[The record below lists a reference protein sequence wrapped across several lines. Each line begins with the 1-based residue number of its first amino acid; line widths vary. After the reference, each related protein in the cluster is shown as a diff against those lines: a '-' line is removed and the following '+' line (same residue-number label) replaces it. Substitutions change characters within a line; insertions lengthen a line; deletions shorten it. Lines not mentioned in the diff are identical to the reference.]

1 MTVAGLMLCRA
12 LDPRRTAL
20 AMGAAV
26 ALLAALGYAVDEEGS
41 LRAFAFER
49 LVTVPGLVTGL
60 VLAATGG
67 LVVLAGREGLL
78 RRPAPQWLWVVVAG
92 VAVVAAIDSAGAVH
106 ERIDARFDVGWQVTA
121 VPAVALGA
129 AGWLTGAW
137 LLRGTG
143 GPLAIWWGGALVWS
157 LGGALELVAEGE
169 DRLAV
174 ERGGL
179 ELAGAVLLFVA
190 MVIAIR
196 QGLAARGELGGEVS
210 LWEAAVR
217 FVRELR
223 PGVVAAVIGIA
234 IAFLAGLMLMV
245 QQGFQA
251 YAFDPSAEQ
260 TVPAGFSGGLI
271 VCNAALSLMLSRL
284 RPAEA
289 WPWRLMTLA
298 FVLLGADEIG
308 GLHEKLE
315 DPDRSALLDPVLV
328 PLLLFYASAWLLVL
342 RGIWE
347 DRAVARLWIAAAL
360 TWIASQGLEVS
371 HAPNPDHPTIVPEE
385 ALEMVGSGLF
395 LLALLLAVQ
404 STVPRL
410 GLKSSRPAV
419 P

>member
-1 MTVAGLMLCRA
+1 MTGAGLMLCRA

-26 ALLAALGYAVDEEGS
+26 VLLAALGSVVDEEGS

-60 VLAATGG
+60 VLAATAG
-67 LVVLAGREGLL
+67 LVVLAGRQGLL
-78 RRPAPQWLWVVVAG
+78 RRPAPQWLWVAVAG
-92 VAVVAAIDSAGAVH
+92 VASLAAIDAAGSVH
-106 ERIDARFDVGWQVTA
+106 ERLDARFDLGWQVTA

-129 AGWLTGAW
+129 AGWLMGAW

-143 GPLAIWWGGALVWS
+143 RPLVIWSGGALAWS
-157 LGGALELVAEGE
+157 LGGALEIAAQEE
-169 DRLAV
+169 ERLGV

-179 ELAGAVLLFVA
+179 ELAGAVLLFLA
-190 MVIAIR
+190 MLLAIR
-196 QGLAARGELGGEVS
+196 EGLATRGAMREEVS
-210 LWEAAVR
+210 VWEAA
-217 FVRELR
+217 FQIAKALR
-223 PGVVAAVIGIA
+223 PGVVAAVIGIV
-234 IAFLAGLMLMV
+234 IAVLSGLMLMV

-251 YAFDPSAEQ
+251 YAFDPNAEQ

-271 VCNAALSLMLSRL
+271 VCNAVLSLLLSRL

-315 DPDRSALLDPVLV
+315 DPDRSALLDPALM
-328 PLLLFYASAWLLVL
+328 PLLLFYGSAWLLVL
-342 RGIWE
+342 RGIWAN
-347 DRAVARLWIAAAL
+347 RPVAQLWIAAAL
-360 TWIASQGLEVS
+360 TWVASQGLEVS
-371 HAPNPDHPTIVPEE
+371 HPPNPDHPTIVPEE

-395 LLALLLAVQ
+395 LLALLLALQ
-404 STVPRL
+404 STVPSL
-410 GLKSSRPAV
+410 GPKSSRPLA